1 MAQSNRKRVALKVA
15 ISSTPTDAH
24 TYLANI
30 PLDHCYQQ
38 TAHGGLLVSIIV
50 SAVQQHFSKTLA
62 ARNQPDTF
70 SISTVFLRPAVA
82 GKAVVN
88 IKDIKLGSTISTV
101 HFTLAQDDKKA
112 VVGYA
117 SNTRLD
123 AESGVSFPAPSPL
136 EPEPPPADLK
146 ELSDGSDP
154 NWVGYSIPWHPHSF
168 LKAITHFQFF
178 SPLKVPSPKN
188 ITDQWICLESEDEKF
203 TTDMLGSVAD
213 HWRRMIENY
222 VPKSV
227 WNQDRLPQQVEQV
240 AGRGQVPGYSTSYG
254 YPTLSMQLEVKKALP
269 PEGTRWLFMR
279 ARSTEIKNGRFD
291 ANITILDEGM
301 EVVALSHQVALVTKS
316 RQIPDTQGPS
326 KDSHI

>member
-1 MAQSNRKRVALKVA
+1 
-15 ISSTPTDAH
+15 
-24 TYLANI
+24 
-30 PLDHCYQQ
+30 
-38 TAHGGLLVSIIV
+38 
-50 SAVQQHFSKTLA
+50 
-62 ARNQPDTF
+62 
-70 SISTVFLRPAVA
+70 
-82 GKAVVN
+82 
-88 IKDIKLGSTISTV
+88 
-101 HFTLAQDDKKA
+101 
-112 VVGYA
+112 
-117 SNTRLD
+117 
-123 AESGVSFPAPSPL
+123 
-136 EPEPPPADLK
+136 
-146 ELSDGSDP
+146 
-154 NWVGYSIPWHPHSF
+154 
-168 LKAITHFQFF
+168 
-178 SPLKVPSPKN
+178 
-188 ITDQWICLESEDEKF
+188 
-203 TTDMLGSVAD
+203 MLGSVAD